1 MIICI
6 CNISILILN
15 SFKSFANMSL
25 GFYQVARSLDS
36 GNQLYDLSNGVKY
49 GQSTVYD
56 SGQYNEDIEIFKR
69 MVNGS
74 FDDSEFDMNSMEYRS
89 TVSREMSGSR
99 HSRMPYSEGSDS
111 DFRVFHGQRSNT
123 QNMS

>member
-1 MIICI
+1 
-6 CNISILILN
+6 
-15 SFKSFANMSL
+15 MSL

>member
-111 DFRVFHGQRSNT
+111 DVQICK
-123 QNMS
+123 